1 MMVTI
6 WQDIRYGLRM
16 LRKSPGFTAIALV
29 TLAIGIGANTIMF
42 SVVNVL
48 LFRPTQVKQPD
59 RLAECYARNFLG
71 GLPYTAYL
79 DLQDNNQ
86 VFSDLV
92 AFGDMDEATLAQ
104 GSFTRCITYMHVSAN
119 YFSTLGVKP
128 ALGRPFLAEEEKPDA
143 QVAVVMSHHI
153 WRRQGSDPEILG
165 KNLLLNGVPIQVVG
179 VAPEGFMGTSVF
191 GPDLWVSWGSYGR
204 LRFRKTES
212 SSERLKRM
220 QYPNGGVMLLGRLKP
235 GLNRSAAQAQL
246 QTLIPGLREQYP
258 RRCTNSCVFSLER
271 LSRLAPGSGA
281 YVDNEQQRFYLFIVN
296 LFLMGV
302 SAVVLLIACL
312 NLANMLIIQGTAR
325 HREIAIRMAI
335 GGGRW
340 RIIRQLFVESLIL
353 AILGGTLGLVVAFWG
368 TRILNAWV
376 ATGQFPFE
384 LATPLKTGLEM
395 NVLAATLVF
404 CMVAAVLFGLRPALR
419 LSRRDVITDLKESG
433 CGVLR
438 TGTRARRFIPRGL
451 SLVCQIALS
460 VVLVMGAALFAH
472 AALKTAWL
480 NYGISLDGKLL
491 VKVDPIAGGYD
502 RARSAQIYENL
513 TEHLISQPGIQS
525 VALSSSF
532 PLSEGGRA
540 GGLFREYEPGT
551 EIETPQ
557 ESSGLP
563 KLVLPFVY
571 KSYIVGV
578 DYFKAMGIPLQ
589 RGRHFRGLD
598 SVPDAEKVVIID
610 ERLARKLRPD
620 GNALGCLIQY
630 GTFYLSSPQRVI
642 GIVPNLRTISDA
654 KDELPCIY
662 EPIGHNRL
670 PANIHIRLA
679 DNNSAAAL
687 VQRLPAGIR
696 RFDSSLPIV
705 SVTTLEEF
713 HRKNFMVWATGLGA
727 RLAFIFGAM
736 ALFLAS
742 LGIYA
747 VKGYMVASRTPEF
760 GIRKALG
767 ATHGNIMGMVFREG
781 LVLTIAGL
789 IMGLLLGLGAARLI
803 RSMLYGVDP
812 IDPLSIAVAVILLGL
827 TSMLASYIPAHRAA
841 KIDPMEALRYE

>member
-1 MMVTI
+1 
-6 WQDIRYGLRM
+6 M
-16 LRKSPGFTAIALV
+16 LRKSPGFTAIALI
-29 TLAIGIGANTIMF
+29 TLAVGIGANTIMF

-48 LFRPTQVKQPD
+48 LLKPTQVKEPD
-59 RLAECYARNFLG
+59 RLVECYARNFLG
-71 GLPYTAYL
+71 GLPYTSYL
-79 DLQDNNQ
+79 DLRENNQ

-104 GSFTRCITYMHVSAN
+104 GNFTRRITYMHVSAN

-128 ALGRPFLAEEEKPDA
+128 ALGRSFLAEEEKPDA
-143 QVAVVMSHHI
+143 QAVAVLNYHL
-153 WRRQGSDPEILG
+153 WKRKGSDPEILD

-191 GPDLWVSWGSYGR
+191 GPDLWVSWGCYGR
-204 LRFRKTES
+204 VRYGGTES
-212 SSERLKRM
+212 DPERLKRL
-220 QYPNGGVMLLGRLKP
+220 QYPNGGVKLLGRLKP
-235 GLNRSAAQAQL
+235 GLSRSAAQAQL
-246 QTLIPGLREQYP
+246 QVLIPGLREQYP
-258 RRCTNSCVFSLER
+258 RRCTNSCVFSLEI
-271 LSRLAPGSGA
+271 LSRLAPGIGEYS
-281 YVDNEQQRFYLFIVN
+281 DNALQRFYLFIIS

-302 SAVVLLIACL
+302 SAIVLLIACL
-312 NLANMLIIQGTAR
+312 NLANMLIVQGTVR

-376 ATGQFPFE
+376 ASVQFPVD
-384 LATPLKTGLEM
+384 LATPLKTVLEL
-395 NVLAATLVF
+395 NVLVATLIF
-404 CMVAAVLFGLRPALR
+404 CVVAAVLFGLRPALR
-419 LSRRDVITDLKESG
+419 LSHRDVITDLKESG

-438 TGTRARRFIPRGL
+438 SGPGARWFMPRGL

-480 NYGISLDGKLL
+480 NYGINLDGKLL

-502 RARSAQIYENL
+502 RLRSAQIYENL
-513 TEHLISQPGIQS
+513 TEHLRTLPGIQN
-525 VALSSSF
+525 VALSCSF
-532 PLSEGGRA
+532 PIGEGGRF
-540 GGLFREYEPGT
+540 GGLFKEYEPGT
-551 EIETPQ
+551 EIEEPKD
-557 ESSGLP
+557 SAGLP
-563 KLVLPFVY
+563 KAVLPFVY

-578 DYFKAMGIPLQ
+578 DYFKAMGIPLL
-589 RGRHFRGLD
+589 RGRTFRRLD
-598 SVPDAEKVVIID
+598 SVLDAEQVVIID
-610 ERLARKLRPD
+610 ERLAHKLRPD

-630 GTFYLSSPQRVI
+630 GTFYFSPPRRVV
-642 GIVPNLRTISDA
+642 GIVPNMRTISDLE
-654 KDELPCIY
+654 KEQPCIY
-662 EPIGHNRL
+662 EPIDPDHL

-679 DNNSAAAL
+679 DSNPAAAF
-687 VQRLPAGIR
+687 VQRLSEEIR

-713 HRKNFMVWATGLGA
+713 HRQNFMVWVTGLGA
-727 RLAFIFGAM
+727 HLAFVFGAM

-767 ATHGNIMGMVFREG
+767 ATQGNIMGMVFREG
-781 LVLTIAGL
+781 FILTIAGL
-789 IMGLLLGLGAARLI
+789 IIGLLLGLGIARLI
-803 RSMLYGVDP
+803 RSMLYGVGP
-812 IDPLSIAVAVILLGL
+812 VDPLSIALAVILLGL
-827 TSMLASYIPAHRAA
+827 TSLLASYIPARRAA

>member
-1 MMVTI
+1 MTTL
-6 WQDIRYGLRM
+6 WQDIRYSLRM

-48 LFRPTQVKQPD
+48 LLRPTMVKEPD
-59 RLAECYARNFLG
+59 RLVECYTRNFLG
-71 GLPYTAYL
+71 GLPYTSYL
-79 DLQDNNQ
+79 DLRDNNQ

-104 GSFTRCITYMHVSAN
+104 GNFTRRITYMHVSAN

-128 ALGRPFLAEEEKPDA
+128 ALGRSFLVEEEQPDA
-143 QVAVVMSHHI
+143 KAVAVLSYHL
-153 WRRQGSDPEILG
+153 WKKRGSDSQILG
-165 KNLLLNGVPIQVVG
+165 KHLLLNGVFVQVVG

-191 GPDLWVSWGSYGR
+191 GPDLWVSWGCYGR
-204 LRFRKTES
+204 MKYSWTES
-212 SSERLKRM
+212 DPERLKRM
-220 QYPNGGVMLLGRLKP
+220 QYPNGGVKLLGRLKP
-235 GLNRSAAQAQL
+235 GLGRSAAQAQL
-246 QTLIPGLREQYP
+246 QALIPGLREQYP
-258 RRCTNSCVFSLER
+258 KRCTNGCMFSLER
-271 LSRLAPGSGA
+271 LSRLHPGSGE
-281 YVDNEQQRFYLFIVN
+281 YVDNDQQRFYLFIVS

-353 AILGGTLGLVVAFWG
+353 AFLGGTLGLVVAFWG

-376 ATGQFPFE
+376 TSGQFPVE

-404 CMVAAVLFGLRPALR
+404 CMVAAVIFGLRPALR

-433 CGVLR
+433 CSVLR
-438 TGTRARRFIPRGL
+438 SGPRARWFIPRGL

-460 VVLVMGAALFAH
+460 VVLVMGAALFTH

-480 NYGISLDGKLL
+480 NYGINLDDKLL

-502 RARSAQIYENL
+502 RLRSAQIYENL
-513 TEHLISQPGIQS
+513 TEHLRTLPGIQNI
-525 VALSSSF
+525 ALSCSF
-532 PLSEGGRA
+532 PIGEGGRG
-540 GGLFREYEPGT
+540 GGLFKEYEPGT
-551 EIETPQ
+551 EIEEPQ
-557 ESSGLP
+557 ESAGLP
-563 KLVLPFVY
+563 KAVLPFVY
-571 KSYIVGV
+571 KSYVVGA
-578 DYFKAMGIPLQ
+578 DYFKAMEIPLL
-589 RGRHFRGLD
+589 RGRTFRRLD

-610 ERLARKLRPD
+610 ERLARKLRSD
-620 GNALGCLIQY
+620 GNAIGCFIRY
-630 GTFYLSSPQRVI
+630 GTFYLSSPQRVV
-642 GIVPNLRTISDA
+642 GIVPNLRTISDLE
-654 KDELPCIY
+654 KELPCIY
-662 EPIGHNRL
+662 EPINPDRL
-670 PANIHIRLA
+670 PANIHIRMA
-679 DNNSAAAL
+679 DNKSAAAFVHKL
-687 VQRLPAGIR
+687 SEEIH
-696 RFDSSLPIV
+696 RFDPSLPIV

-713 HRKNFMVWATGLGA
+713 HRKNFMVWVTGLGA
-727 RLAFIFGAM
+727 HLAFVFGAM

-781 LVLTIAGL
+781 FILTIAGL
-789 IMGLLLGLGAARLI
+789 IIGLLLGLGTARLV
-803 RSMLYGVDP
+803 RSMLYGISPV
-812 IDPLSIAVAVILLGL
+812 DPLSIALAVILLGL
-827 TSMLASYIPAHRAA
+827 TSLLASYIPARRAA
-841 KIDPMEALRYE
+841 KVDPMEALRYE

>member
-1 MMVTI
+1 MITI
-6 WQDIRYGLRM
+6 WQDIRYGIRILS
-16 LRKSPGFTAIALV
+16 KSPGFTAIALI

-42 SVVNVL
+42 SMVNVL
-48 LFRPTQVKQPD
+48 LLRPVQVKEPD
-59 RLAECYARNFLG
+59 RLVECHARNFLG
-71 GLPYTAYL
+71 GLPYMSYL
-79 DLQDNNQ
+79 DLQDDNE

-104 GSFTRCITYMHVSAN
+104 GNFTRRIMYMHVSAN
-119 YFSTLGVKP
+119 YFSTLGVKL
-128 ALGRPFLAEEEKPDA
+128 ALGRAFLAEEEKPDA
-143 QVAVVMSHHI
+143 QVVAVMSHHL
-153 WRRQGSDPEILG
+153 WKRRGSDPEILG
-165 KNLLLNGVPIQVVG
+165 KNLLLNGVPVQVVG
-179 VAPEGFMGTSVF
+179 ITPEGFMGTSVF
-191 GPDLWVSWGSYGR
+191 GPDLWVSWGCYGR
-204 LRFRKTES
+204 AKYSWTES
-212 SSERLKRM
+212 DSGRLKRM

-235 GLNRSAAQAQL
+235 GLSRSAAQAQL
-246 QTLIPGLREQYP
+246 QVLIPRLREQYP
-258 RRCTNSCVFSLER
+258 RRCTNSCSFLLCR
-271 LSRLAPGSGA
+271 LSRIAAGT
-281 YVDNEQQRFYLFIVN
+281 NENSEQERFYLFIIS

-302 SAVVLLIACL
+302 SGVVLLIACL

-353 AILGGTLGLVVAFWG
+353 AILGGTLGLVMAFWG
-368 TRILNAWV
+368 TRILNVWV
-376 ATGQFPFE
+376 AAGQFPIEF
-384 LATPLKTGLEM
+384 ATPLKTGLEM
-395 NVLAATLVF
+395 NVLAASLVF
-404 CMVAAVLFGLRPALR
+404 CMVAAVIFGLRPALR

-438 TGTRARRFIPRGL
+438 SGPRGRWFMPRGL

-472 AALKTAWL
+472 AALKTYWL
-480 NYGISLDGKLL
+480 DYGFSLDSKLL

-502 RARSAQIYENL
+502 KASSAEIYENL
-513 TEHLISQPGIQS
+513 TEHLKSLPEIQAI
-525 VALSSSF
+525 ALSSSF
-532 PLSEGGRA
+532 PLGEGGGRA
-540 GGLFREYEPGT
+540 GGLFKEYEPGT
-551 EIETPQ
+551 EIEEPQ
-557 ESSGLP
+557 ESAGLP
-563 KLVLPFVY
+563 KAALPYVY
-571 KSYIVGV
+571 KSYIAGTN
-578 DYFKAMGIPLQ
+578 YFKAMGIPLL
-589 RGRHFRGLD
+589 RGRTFRPLD
-598 SVPDAEKVVIID
+598 SVLDAEKVVIID

-620 GNALGCLIQY
+620 GNALSCVIRY

-642 GIVPNLRTISDA
+642 GIVPNLRTTSDA
-654 KDELPCIY
+654 KEELPCIY
-662 EPIGHNRL
+662 EPIDPDRL

-679 DNNSAAAL
+679 ENKSAVAF
-687 VQRLPAGIR
+687 VQRLSAEIR
-696 RFDSSLPIV
+696 RFDPSLPIV

-713 HRKNFMVWATGLGA
+713 HRRNFMVWATGIGA

-789 IMGLLLGLGAARLI
+789 IIGLLLGLGTARLI
-803 RSMLYGVDP
+803 RSMLYGIEPV
-812 IDPLSIAVAVILLGL
+812 DPLSIAVAVILLGL
-827 TSMLASYIPAHRAA
+827 TSLLASYIPARRAA

>member
-1 MMVTI
+1 MGTL
-6 WQDIRYGLRM
+6 WQDIRYALRM

-48 LFRPTQVKQPD
+48 LFRPTQVKEPD
-59 RLAECYARNFLG
+59 RLVECHARNFLG
-71 GLPYTAYL
+71 GLPYTSYL
-79 DLQDNNQ
+79 DLQDDNQ

-92 AFGDMDEATLAQ
+92 AFGEIDEATLAQ
-104 GSFTRCITYMHVSAN
+104 GSFTRRILYMHVSVN

-128 ALGRPFLAEEEKPDA
+128 ALGRPFLPEEEKPGA
-143 QVAVVMSHHI
+143 QAVAVLSHHL
-153 WRRQGSDPEILG
+153 WKRQGSDPDVLG
-165 KNLLLNGVPIQVVG
+165 KNMLLNGVPVHIVG
-179 VAPEGFMGTSVF
+179 VAPAGFMGTSLF
-191 GPDLWVSWGSYGR
+191 GPDLWVSWGCYGR
-204 LRFRKTES
+204 VKYRWMES
-212 SSERLKRM
+212 DPERLARM
-220 QYPNGGVMLLGRLKP
+220 QYPNGGVKLIGRLKP
-235 GLNRSAAQAQL
+235 GLSRSAAQTQL
-246 QTLIPGLREQYP
+246 QALIQHLREQYP
-258 RRCTNSCVFSLER
+258 RRCTNGCVFSLER
-271 LSRLAPGSGA
+271 LSRLAPGSGV
-281 YVDNEQQRFYLFIVN
+281 YDKQEQFYLFIIS

-302 SAVVLLIACL
+302 SGVVLIIACL

-325 HREIAIRMAI
+325 RREIAIRMAI
-335 GGGRW
+335 GGGRR

-353 AILGGTLGLVVAFWG
+353 AILGGALGLVVAFWG

-376 ATGQFPFE
+376 ASGQFPVEF
-384 LATPLKTGLEM
+384 ATPLKTGLEM

-404 CMVAAVLFGLRPALR
+404 CMVAAILFGLRPALR

-438 TGTRARRFIPRGL
+438 TGLRARWFIPRGL
-451 SLVCQIALS
+451 SVVCQIALS

-472 AALKTAWL
+472 SALKTAWL
-480 NYGISLDGKLL
+480 NYGFSLDGKLL

-502 RARSAQIYENL
+502 RARSAQVYENL
-513 TEHLISQPGIQS
+513 TEHLKALPGIQT

-532 PLSEGGRA
+532 PLGEGGRA
-540 GGLFREYEPGT
+540 GGLFKEYEPGT
-551 EIETPQ
+551 EIEEPRD
-557 ESSGLP
+557 SSGPP
-563 KLVLPFVY
+563 KFVLPFVY

-578 DYFKAMGIPLQ
+578 DYFKTMGIPLL
-589 RGRHFRGLD
+589 RGRSFRRVD
-598 SVPDAEKVVIID
+598 SVPDAEEVVIID
-610 ERLARKLRPD
+610 QRLARKLRPD

-630 GTFYLSSPQRVI
+630 GPFYFPSPKRVI

-662 EPIGHNRL
+662 EPIDPDRL

-679 DNNSAAAL
+679 GNESAAAF
-687 VQRLPAGIR
+687 VQRLSAEIR
-696 RFDSSLPIV
+696 RFDPSLPII
-705 SVTTLEEF
+705 SVITLEGF
-713 HRKNFMVWATGLGA
+713 HRKNYMVWATGLGA
-727 RLAFIFGAM
+727 RLAFVFGAM

-747 VKGYMVASRTPEF
+747 VKGYMVASRTAEF

-789 IMGLLLGLGAARLI
+789 IIGLLLGLGTARLI
-803 RSMLYGVDP
+803 RSMLYGIDP
-812 IDPLSIAVAVILLGL
+812 VDPLSIAVAVILLGL

-841 KIDPMEALRYE
+841 KVDPMEALRYE

>member
-1 MMVTI
+1 MAAL
-6 WQDIRYGLRM
+6 WQDIHYGIRM
-16 LRKSPGFTAIALV
+16 FRKNPGFTAIALI

-42 SVVNVL
+42 SVVNL
-48 LFRPTQVKQPD
+48 LVFRPTQVKEPD
-59 RLAECYARNFLG
+59 RLVECHARNFLG
-71 GLPYTAYL
+71 GLPYTSYL
-79 DLQDNNQ
+79 DLQDDNE

-104 GSFTRCITYMHVSAN
+104 GNFTRRIMYMHVSSN

-128 ALGRPFLAEEEKPDA
+128 ALGRPFLTEEEKPGA
-143 QVAVVMSHHI
+143 QVVAVMGHHL
-153 WRRQGSDPEILG
+153 WKRRGADLEVLG
-165 KNLLLNGVPIQVVG
+165 KHLLLNGVPVQIVG

-191 GPDLWVSWGSYGR
+191 GPDLWVSWSSYGR
-204 LRFRKTES
+204 LRFGRTDS
-212 SSERLKRM
+212 DLERLKRM
-220 QYPNGGVMLLGRLKP
+220 QYPQAGVKLMGRLKP

-246 QTLIPGLREQYP
+246 QALIPRLRELYP
-258 RRCTNSCVFSLER
+258 KRCTNSCSFILGR
-271 LSRLAPGSGA
+271 LSRIAAGT
-281 YVDNEQQRFYLFIVN
+281 NENSEQERFYLFIIS

-302 SAVVLLIACL
+302 SSVVLLIACL
-312 NLANMLIIQGTAR
+312 NLANMLIIQGTTR

-340 RIIRQLFVESLIL
+340 RIIRQLFIESLIL
-353 AILGGTLGLVVAFWG
+353 AVLGGTLGLVVAFWG

-376 ATGQFPFE
+376 AAGQFPIEF
-384 LATPLKTGLEM
+384 AIPLKTGLEM
-395 NVLAATLVF
+395 NVLVATLVF

-438 TGTRARRFIPRGL
+438 SSPRARWFMPRGL

-480 NYGISLDGKLL
+480 NYGISLGGKLL

-502 RARSAQIYENL
+502 KARSAEVYENL
-513 TEHLISQPGIQS
+513 VEHLRSLPGIQD
-525 VALSSSF
+525 VALSCSF
-532 PLSEGGRA
+532 PLGEGGGRA
-540 GGLFREYEPGT
+540 GGLFKEYEPGT
-551 EIETPQ
+551 EIEEPQ
-557 ESSGLP
+557 ESAGLP
-563 KLVLPFVY
+563 KVVLPYVY
-571 KSYIVGV
+571 KSYFTGSN
-578 DYFKAMGIPLQ
+578 YFKAMGIPLL
-589 RGRHFRGLD
+589 RGRTFRPLD

-620 GNALGCLIQY
+620 GNALGCLIRY

-642 GIVPNLRTISDA
+642 GIVPNLRTTSNA

-662 EPIGHNRL
+662 EPIDPDRL
-670 PANIHIRLA
+670 AENIHIRVGG
-679 DNNSAAAL
+679 NESAATL
-687 VQRLPAGIR
+687 VKRLSEEIR
-696 RFDSSLPIV
+696 RFDPSLPIV

-713 HRKNFMVWATGLGA
+713 HRRNFMVWATGLGA
-727 RLAFIFGAM
+727 RLAFVFGAM

-781 LVLTIAGL
+781 LILTIAGL
-789 IMGLLLGLGAARLI
+789 FIGLLLGLGTARLI
-803 RSMLYGVDP
+803 RIMLYGIDP
-812 IDPLSIAVAVILLGL
+812 VDPLSIAVAVILLGL
-827 TSMLASYIPAHRAA
+827 ASMLASYIPARRAA